1 MDSKGN
7 HKENEKTTTNWEKI
21 FADTVTNKG
30 LMPKINEQLIQLDK
44 KITNNSIKKWAE
56 NLNRHFS
63 KEDIQMANRHIKRY
77 SASLIII
84 EMQIKITISYHLTL
98 VRMVITIFF

>member
-1 MDSKGN
+1 MEPNQTQKLLHSKGN

-63 KEDIQMANRHIKRY
+63 KEDIQMANRQMKRCLP
-77 SASLIII
+77 SLI
-84 EMQIKITISYHLTL
+84 EKCEAKQQ
-98 VRMVITIFF
+98 

>member
-1 MDSKGN
+1 MEPNQTQKLLHSKGN

-63 KEDIQMANRHIKRY
+63 KEDIQMANRHMKD
-77 SASLIII
+77 A
-84 EMQIKITISYHLTL
+84 HHH
-98 VRMVITIFF
+98 